1 MQTAAIRNPPNES
14 RRFTLDLA
22 TTGCPSRLSDA
33 FCYTQYPYRK
43 GIADGVA
50 ASSKIALDLA
60 PWELLFLEILPR
72 PELVEP
78 VALGA
83 RWYRDANGRVR
94 IADGAGRVRPRVCLA
109 ASTCREDH
117 RQWLGAATSA
127 LGGKPRQ
134 QLTMAPGPEVILDK
148 SWLKSLSLV

>member
-1 MQTAAIRNPPNES
+1 MPGNVEVQNASAIMADDEKAIEHAQGDRRNREEIHRS
-14 RRFTLDLA
+14 
-22 TTGCPSRLSDA
+22 
-33 FCYTQYPYRK
+33 
-43 GIADGVA
+43 DGVA
-50 ASSKIALDLA
+50 ASSKIVLDLA

-109 ASTCREDH
+109 ASTCREDQ

-127 LGGKPRQ
+127 LGGNPRQ

-148 SWLKSLSLV
+148 SSLKSLNLV